1 MPAIV
6 PADLVLV
13 GGRVWTDRS
22 CAVLGRGVPTALAVT
37 DGRIQAV
44 GSDSA
49 LTPYVGGRTR
59 VIDLKGRRVVP
70 GLVDSHLH
78 AVRAGWSYLAELDWT
93 RIDSVSAALQSIAL
107 AAEERVSGKWITAL
121 GGWHPTQFW
130 ERRMPQRAELDI
142 VAPGHPV
149 FVHPVYGF
157 GDHGVLNTAALQ
169 ALGWTGRCPDPP
181 GGTLHRLSDGTPDG
195 RLAGVF
201 AYQTVVAQALQPTAD
216 EAEASTRA
224 FFSRLAGLGLT
235 GVVDAGG
242 LGMVPEKYSAVRAV
256 WRRGELPLRVRMFVG
271 AVTAGRESE
280 EISEWQRYLAP
291 ALGDDL
297 LSVLGVGEAL
307 HYGCHDWEGMAPF
320 EVSQQSREELT
331 ETLLRSA
338 RGGWPLTI
346 HAILDSSVTLV
357 LDAIESVA
365 RQVPI
370 EGLRWSLCH
379 AECASM
385 SNLQRIRELG
395 LGLTVQSR
403 VSHKGAV
410 CADRWGADL
419 FRHAPP
425 LGEIAEL
432 GIPFGAGTD
441 GTRAASYNPWRALW
455 WFVTGRCQDGGP
467 RRDERHR
474 LDRVTALDAYTRGS
488 TWFSF
493 EDDRRGRLVEGFDA
507 DLSVLSADYFTVAED
522 DIPSITSELT
532 LVAGRVVHAGDDFA
546 GLPIELHLS
555 RPAPGSAPVTV

>member
-1 MPAIV
+1 MPVTV

-13 GGRVWTDRS
+13 GGRVWTDRTR
-22 CAVLGRGVPTALAVT
+22 ALGNGAPTALAVN

-49 LTPYVGGRTR
+49 VASYVGGRTR
-59 VIDLKGRRVVP
+59 VVDVEGRRIVP

-78 AVRAGWSYLAELDWT
+78 AVRAGLSYLAELDWT
-93 RIDSVSAALQSIAL
+93 ETGSVAAAVESVAV
-107 AAEERVSGKWITAL
+107 AAEERAPGQWITVL
-121 GGWHPTQFW
+121 GGWHPTQFS
-130 ERRMPQRAELDI
+130 ERRMPCQGELDAA
-142 VAPGHPV
+142 APGHPV

-157 GDHGVLNTAALQ
+157 ADHGVLNTAALA

-181 GGTLHRLSDGTPDG
+181 GGTLHRLCDGTPDG
-195 RLAGVF
+195 RLSGVS
-201 AYQTVVAQALQPTAD
+201 AYQTIAGEAVAPTAD
-216 EAEASTRA
+216 EGEASTRA
-224 FFSRLAGLGLT
+224 FFGRLAGLGLT

-242 LGMVPEKYSAVRAV
+242 LGMVPDSYRAVRAL
-256 WRRGELPLRVRMFVG
+256 WRRGELPLRVRIFVG
-271 AVTAGRESE
+271 AVTAGREGE
-280 EISEWQRYLAP
+280 EIAEWQRYLAP

-307 HYGCHDWEGMAPF
+307 HYGCHDGEGMAPF
-320 EVSQQSREELT
+320 EVSRQSRAELA

-346 HAILDSSVTLV
+346 HAILDASVTLV
-357 LDAIESVA
+357 LDAIEAVA
-365 RQVPI
+365 RQAPVD
-370 EGLRWSLCH
+370 GLRWSLCH
-379 AECASM
+379 AECISAR
-385 SNLQRIRELG
+385 NLLRVRELG

-410 CADRWGADL
+410 CADRWGEEV

-425 LGEIAEL
+425 LGDIAGL

-455 WFVTGRCQDGGP
+455 WFVTGQCQDGGP
-467 RRDERHR
+467 RRDPRHR

-493 EDDRRGRLVEGFDA
+493 EDDRRGRLVPGADA
-507 DLSVLSADYFTVAED
+507 DLSVLSVDYFTVDQDE
-522 DIPSITSELT
+522 IPSITSELT
-532 LVAGRVVHAGDDFA
+532 TVAGRVVHAGPAFA
-546 GLPIELHLS
+546 GLPIELHPS
-555 RPAPGSAPVTV
+555 RPAPGSARVTV

>member
-1 MPAIV
+1 MPATI

-13 GGRVWTDRS
+13 GGRVWTDRT
-22 CAVLGRGVPTALAVT
+22 CALGDGMPTAVAVT

-44 GSDSA
+44 GGDSEVF
-49 LTPYVGGRTR
+49 PYIGSHTNV
-59 VIDLKGRRVVP
+59 VDVEGRRIVP

-93 RIDSVSAALQSIAL
+93 QTGSVAAALDSITV
-107 AAEERVSGKWITAL
+107 AARERAPGRWITAL
-121 GGWHPTQFW
+121 GGWHPTQFS
-130 ERRMPQRAELDI
+130 ERRGPSRTELDAA
-142 VAPGHPV
+142 APRHPV

-157 GDHGVLNTAALQ
+157 ADHGVLNTVALQ
-169 ALGWTGRCPDPP
+169 ALGWTGQCQDPS
-181 GGTLHRLSDGTPDG
+181 GGTLYRLSDGTPDG
-195 RLAGVF
+195 RLTGVSAF
-201 AYQTVVAQALQPTAD
+201 QAVVAEALQPTT
-216 EAEASTRA
+216 EESEASTRA
-224 FFSRLAGLGLT
+224 FFGRLAGLGLT
-235 GVVDAGG
+235 GVIDAGG
-242 LGMVPEKYSAVRAV
+242 LGMVPEKYGAVRAL

-271 AVTAGRESE
+271 AVTAGREAE
-280 EISEWQRYLAP
+280 ELANWQRYLTP
-291 ALGDDL
+291 ALGDDM
-297 LSVLGVGEAL
+297 LSVLGLGEAL

-320 EVSQQSREELT
+320 AVSQQSRDELA

-346 HAILDSSVTLV
+346 HAILDSSVTVV
-357 LDAIESVA
+357 LDAIESVV

-385 SNLQRIRELG
+385 RNLERMRALG

-403 VSHKGAV
+403 ISHKGAV
-410 CADRWGADL
+410 CAERWSEDV

-425 LGEIAEL
+425 LGDIAEL

-467 RRDERHR
+467 RRDARHR
-474 LDRVTALDAYTRGS
+474 LDRATALDAYTRGS

-493 EDDRRGRLVEGFDA
+493 EDHRRGRLLAGADA
-507 DLSVLSADYFTVAED
+507 DLSVLSADYFTVDED
-522 DIPSITSELT
+522 EIPSITSELT
-532 LVAGRVVHAGDDFA
+532 IVAGRVVHAGHAFA
-546 GLPIELHLS
+546 DLPIELHPS
-555 RPAPGSAPVTV
+555 RPAPGTAAVTG